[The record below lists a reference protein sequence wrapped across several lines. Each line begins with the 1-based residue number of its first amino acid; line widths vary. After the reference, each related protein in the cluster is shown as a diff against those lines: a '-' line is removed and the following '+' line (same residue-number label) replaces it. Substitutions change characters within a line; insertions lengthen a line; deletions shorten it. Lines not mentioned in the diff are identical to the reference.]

1 MFLFHG
7 LQLLLSILP
16 VLPSISHQGVVDVIV
31 VIVGVIELPVNLIL
45 SQSSHL
51 MEVQVLVEVVDL
63 KVLCCWCCHWL
74 PSYYMILAD
83 VQDLR
88 LAHQQSS
95 HYFGRLNSRFDSWR
109 KVNHGVVLKKKVR
122 LAKCDGAK
130 KCLLTN
136 NSPNNKQISCDGE
149 LCDRWTH
156 WVCAKPKPLKK
167 HQNRFFCEFCTG
179 KGQRKRNERA
189 AQLEEDRE
197 NAEFMTDESSVQS
210 DSGGSNADQ

>member
-1 MFLFHG
+1 M
-7 LQLLLSILP
+7 
-16 VLPSISHQGVVDVIV
+16 VW
-31 VIVGVIELPVNLIL
+31 
-45 SQSSHL
+45 SS
-51 MEVQVLVEVVDL
+51 
-63 KVLCCWCCHWL
+63 
-74 PSYYMILAD
+74 
-83 VQDLR
+83 
-88 LAHQQSS
+88 
-95 HYFGRLNSRFDSWR
+95 
-109 KVNHGVVLKKKVR
+109 KKVR
-122 LAKCDGAK
+122 LTKCDGAK

-189 AQLEEDRE
+189 AQLEEDRD

>member
-1 MFLFHG
+1 M
-7 LQLLLSILP
+7 
-16 VLPSISHQGVVDVIV
+16 VW
-31 VIVGVIELPVNLIL
+31 
-45 SQSSHL
+45 SS
-51 MEVQVLVEVVDL
+51 
-63 KVLCCWCCHWL
+63 
-74 PSYYMILAD
+74 
-83 VQDLR
+83 
-88 LAHQQSS
+88 
-95 HYFGRLNSRFDSWR
+95 
-109 KVNHGVVLKKKVR
+109 KKVR

-189 AQLEEDRE
+189 AQLEEDRD

-210 DSGGSNADQ
+210 AVVDLMLTSNIFFVKHTFSLGSGGFHLFK